1 MNTPLNKV
9 QTKPFQIASDQTMQ
23 SEQLNDSQTTDSHAQ
38 NVKRAIRTATAQ
50 INEATTG
57 KAEYDCF
64 LGDTSRVRPDGE
76 NQQAVG
82 ENSPSPEIRR
92 EHAKKA
98 LRTSTKCVI
107 QALRQYGSV
116 APVTV
121 ALDITTVDTECWIGP
136 ETKEHA
142 GTKQTSEPL
151 HPTQRVATLTAV
163 TTPVPITLAVVPLR
177 TPEDAEPIREY
188 SEIART
194 LLDQARDHVTID
206 TVLASR
212 AFNSADCVTEFEQ
225 QDVQYL
231 IPARKS
237 PRVKSETDRL
247 AEHGVTTPTL
257 EPDVEVFTNGNHQTT
272 TSFVYIPIESE
283 AETLEFTP
291 FLTNADTFISAPE
304 SLPEQFNQRSRA
316 SLHARL
322 LRHRIADRLLP
333 EAELSPVELWISA
346 TETNAYQLARI
357 LLSDSCS
364 ELDIGPEPTFA
375 QFIAFVEYNRQ
386 FGEKENSE

>member
-9 QTKPFQIASDQTMQ
+9 QPKPFQIASDQTMQ
-23 SEQLNDSQTTDSHAQ
+23 WEQLNDSQTTDSDVQ
-38 NVKRAIRTATAQ
+38 NAKRAIRTATAQ

-57 KAEYDCF
+57 KGEYDCF

-76 NQQAVG
+76 NQQADG
-82 ENSPSPEIRR
+82 ENSPSPDIRR
-92 EHAKKA
+92 KHAKKA

-121 ALDITTVDTECWIGP
+121 ALDITTVDTECWFGP

-188 SEIART
+188 RELART

-272 TSFVYIPIESE
+272 TSFVYIPIEPE

-291 FLTNADTFISAPE
+291 FLTNADTVISAPE
-304 SLPEQFNQRSRA
+304 TLPEQFNQRSRA
-316 SLHARL
+316 VLHARL
-322 LRHRIADRLLP
+322 LRHRLADRLLT
-333 EAELSPVELWISA
+333 ESELSAVDLWVAA

-357 LLSDSCS
+357 LLSDPCG
-364 ELDIGPEPTFA
+364 ELDIGGEPTFA
-375 QFIAFVEYNRQ
+375 QFLAFVQYNRQ
-386 FGEKENSE
+386 FGEMESSE